1 MIRVYDALIRG
12 LAGLSGAIIAA
23 ICLLII
29 WDVAARNFGLQ
40 PPASTV
46 ALTEYGLLYFTMAAA
61 PWLVR
66 QRGHIAVEILYRR
79 VSAPHKHRLD
89 RFILTACALICLT
102 VSALAGLLT
111 SEAFQRSEVEIRS
124 LDAPRWALFLPL
136 SLGFGL
142 MAMEYLRLLIGGESA
157 MDSDGEQRETF

>member
-1 MIRVYDALIRG
+1 MIRAYDALIRG
-12 LAGLSGAIIAA
+12 LAGFSGALIAA

-66 QRGHIAVEILYRR
+66 QRGHIAVEIIYRR
-79 VSAPHKHRLD
+79 LSNPSRRYLD
-89 RFILTACALICLT
+89 RFVLAACMLICVT
-102 VSALAGLLT
+102 VSALAALLT
-111 SEAFQRSEVEIRS
+111 WEALQRGEVEIRS

-136 SLGFGL
+136 SIGFGL
-142 MAMEYLRLLIGGESA
+142 MAMEYLRLLVRGESA
-157 MDSDGEQRETF
+157 MASEGKQRETF